1 MKDDKLIILPQGYD
15 TFLAELKA
23 RVHKARMSAAL
34 AANAELIELYL
45 YIGREILARKA
56 VEGWGTRI
64 IERLAKDLRAD
75 FPDMKG
81 LSLRNFS
88 YMRKLAEL
96 CSEAPILQQV
106 AAKLPWGHTLV
117 LIDRIKAANERL
129 WYGLKAIE
137 NGWSRAVLQIQIES
151 QLHARQAVI
160 PKISNFKDRL
170 PDLQSDMALEVLK
183 DPYVFDFLS
192 VGEDAHEREIEREVV
207 RHITEFL
214 LELGSGFSYV
224 GQQVHLE
231 IAGED
236 FYLDLLF
243 YHLKLRCYVV
253 IELKAGTFKPE
264 YAGKLNFYCS
274 AVDDMLRHEN
284 DNPTIGLLL
293 CKEKNG
299 LLAEYALRDMNK
311 ALAVS
316 DYQLTRAI
324 PENLKPSLPTVEEI
338 EQELQQ
344 EKE

>member
-1 MKDDKLIILPQGYD
+1 MKNKELSFAPQGYD
-15 TFLAELKA
+15 TLLESLKA
-23 RVHKARMSAAL
+23 RVHRARMSAAL
-34 AANAELIELYL
+34 AANAELVALYL
-45 YIGREILARKA
+45 DIGQIILDRQNA
-56 VEGWGTRI
+56 EEWGTKV
-64 IERLAKDLRAD
+64 IEKLGKDLRAA

-81 LSLRNFS
+81 FSPRNFR
-88 YMRKLAEL
+88 YMRQLAQI

-106 AAKLPWGHTLV
+106 VAKLPWGHTIT
-117 LIDRIKAANERL
+117 LIEKLKADNERL
-129 WYGLKAIE
+129 WYGLQTIE
-137 NGWSRAVLQIQIES
+137 HGWSRAILQMQIETK
-151 QLHARQAVI
+151 LHERQAQL
-160 PKISNFKDRL
+160 PKVTNFKDRL
-170 PDLQSDMALEVLK
+170 PELQSDMALEVLK

-192 VGEDAHEREIEREVV
+192 VGEKAHEREIERDLV

-253 IELKAGTFKPE
+253 IELKAGAFKPE

-284 DNPTIGLLL
+284 DNPTIGLIL

-324 PENLKPSLPTVEEI
+324 PEDLKTSLPTVEEI
-338 EQELQQ
+338 ERELDQG
-344 EKE
+344 K

>member
-1 MKDDKLIILPQGYD
+1 MKNNDLSVTPQGYD
-15 TFLAELKA
+15 TALETLKA
-23 RVHKARMSAAL
+23 RVHKARMTASL
-34 AANAELIELYL
+34 AANSELVSLYL
-45 YIGREILARKA
+45 DIGQMILDRQSS
-56 VEGWGTRI
+56 EGWGAKVV
-64 IERLAKDLRAD
+64 EKLAKDLRTA

-81 LSLRNFS
+81 FSPRNFA

-96 CSEAPILQQV
+96 CSETPILQQV

-117 LIDRIKAANERL
+117 LIDRLKADNERL
-129 WYGLKAIE
+129 WYGLQTVE
-137 NGWSRAVLQIQIES
+137 HGWSRSVLQMQIETR
-151 QLHARQAVI
+151 LHERQAAL
-160 PKISNFKDRL
+160 PKISNFKERL
-170 PDLQSDMALEVLK
+170 PEAQSDMALEVLK
-183 DPYVFDFLS
+183 DPYIFDFLS
-192 VGEDAHEREIEREVV
+192 VGEKAHEREIERELV

-224 GQQVHLE
+224 GKQVHLE
-231 IAGED
+231 VAGED

-253 IELKAGTFKPE
+253 IELKAGAFKPE

-299 LLAEYALRDMNK
+299 LLAEYALRDMSK

-316 DYQLTRAI
+316 DYKLTRAI
-324 PENLKPSLPTVEEI
+324 PENLKQSLPTVEDI
-338 EQELQQ
+338 ERELRQEN
-344 EKE
+344 

>member
-1 MKDDKLIILPQGYD
+1 MENKNMILAPQEYE
-15 TFLAELKA
+15 TLLESLKA

-34 AANAELIELYL
+34 AANTELVALYL
-45 YIGREILARKA
+45 DIGQMILDRQAS
-56 VEGWGTRI
+56 EGWGTKV
-64 IERLAKDLRAD
+64 IERLAKDLRAA

-81 LSLRNFS
+81 FSSRNFR
-88 YMRKLAEL
+88 YMSKLARI

-106 AAKLPWGHTLV
+106 VAKLPWGHTLT
-117 LIDRIKAANERL
+117 LIEKLKADNERL
-129 WYGLKAIE
+129 WYGVQTIE
-137 NGWSRAVLQIQIES
+137 HGWSRAVLQMQIETR
-151 QLHARQAVI
+151 LHERQAQF
-160 PKISNFKDRL
+160 PKISNFKNRL
-170 PDLQSDMALEVLK
+170 PEAQSDMALEVLK
-183 DPYVFDFLS
+183 DPYIFDFLS
-192 VGEDAHEREIEREVV
+192 VGEKAHERELERDLV

-224 GQQVHLE
+224 GKQVHLE
-231 IAGED
+231 VAGED

-243 YHLKLRCYVV
+243 YHLRLRCYVV
-253 IELKAGTFKPE
+253 IELKAGAFKPE

-274 AVDDMLRHEN
+274 AVDDMLRYEN

-324 PENLKPSLPTVEEI
+324 PENLKPSLPTVEDI
-338 EQELQQ
+338 ERELR
-344 EKE
+344 

>member
-1 MKDDKLIILPQGYD
+1 MKSKELTLTPQGYD
-15 TFLAELKA
+15 ALLDNLKA

-34 AANAELIELYL
+34 AANAELVALYL
-45 YIGREILARKA
+45 DIGQMILDRQTT
-56 VEGWGTRI
+56 EGWGTKV
-64 IERLAKDLRAD
+64 IERLGKDLQAA

-81 LSLRNFS
+81 FSQRNFR
-88 YMRKLAEL
+88 YMRQLAQL
-96 CSEAPILQQV
+96 CNNTPILQQV
-106 AAKLPWGHTLV
+106 VAKLPWGHTLT
-117 LIDRIKAANERL
+117 LIEKLKADNERL
-129 WYGLKAIE
+129 WYGLQTIE
-137 NGWSRAVLQIQIES
+137 HGWSRAVLQIQIETRLHERQV
-151 QLHARQAVI
+151 QL

-170 PDLQSDMALEVLK
+170 PEAQSDMALEVLK
-183 DPYVFDFLS
+183 DPYIFDFLS
-192 VGEDAHEREIEREVV
+192 VGEKAHEREIERDLV

-224 GQQVHLE
+224 GKQVHLE
-231 IAGED
+231 VAGED

-274 AVDDMLRHEN
+274 AVDDMLRHGD
-284 DNPTIGLLL
+284 DNPTIGMLL

-316 DYQLTRAI
+316 DYKLTRAI

-338 EQELQQ
+338 EQEL
-344 EKE
+344 KES